1 MVLVKLLRP
10 ENSLRKKNE
19 DRMFAKYF
27 IDDMFDMC
35 KLFGSDPILFI
46 SNDDKARIP
55 LGLAAANLH
64 APILRHMEYRICE
77 VTKLGAISYSGKP
90 L

>member
-1 MVLVKLLRP
+1 
-10 ENSLRKKNE
+10 
-19 DRMFAKYF
+19 MFAKYF

-35 KLFGSDPILFI
+35 KLFGSDPVLFI

-64 APILRHMEYRICE
+64 APILRHMEYKFKLTDHDFVAPIC
-77 VTKLGAISYSGKP
+77 L
-90 L
+90 